1 MKYQGAEERMSDV
14 RPSPIAG
21 TWYPGRAE
29 DLRASIAR
37 YLGQTAVPDIAGEVV
52 GIVAP
57 HAGYRY
63 SGGIAAHAFRCLQD
77 LRPEVIAVLSPMH
90 HPFPAPLYTSG
101 HQAFGTPFGELL
113 IDQTCLKMLQAQL
126 KQRADLELELI
137 RNDPEHS
144 LEIELPFLQYVISTP
159 FRILP
164 IMIRDQ
170 SARTIETLGQ
180 ALATTLSQ
188 KRALLV
194 ASSDL
199 SHFYTADAAREL
211 DGHMLSRIASF
222 DPAGVL
228 SADAEGA
235 GFACGRGA
243 IAAVLWAAK
252 DLGADRVQI
261 LKYGN
266 SGETT
271 GDWNRVVGYAAAV
284 ITRSGGT
291 KDLES
296 A

>member
-1 MKYQGAEERMSDV
+1 MSDV

-37 YLGQTAVPDIAGEVV
+37 HLGHAAVPDLPGEVV
-52 GIVAP
+52 GVVAP
-57 HAGYRY
+57 HAGYLY
-63 SGGIAAHAFRCLQD
+63 SGAIAAYAFRCLQD

-90 HPFPAPLYTSG
+90 HPFRAPLYTSG
-101 HQAFGTPFGELL
+101 HQAYGTPFGEVH
-113 IDQTCLKMLQAQL
+113 IDQACLRTLQAQL

-137 RNDPEHS
+137 RNDPEHA

-159 FRILP
+159 FQILP

-170 SARTIETLGQ
+170 SARTVRALGQ
-180 ALATTLSQ
+180 ALAATLSQ

-199 SHFYTADAAREL
+199 SHFYTAEAAKEL
-211 DGHMLSRIASF
+211 DRHMLSRIESF
-222 DPAGVL
+222 DPAAVL
-228 SADAEGA
+228 SAEAEGM
-235 GFACGRGA
+235 GYACGRGA

-252 DLGADRVQI
+252 DLAADRVQI

-271 GDWNRVVGYAAAV
+271 GDWDRVVGYAAAV
-284 ITRSGGT
+284 ITRST
-291 KDLES
+291 STEDLES
-296 A
+296 T